1 MTCIGHAALMK
12 LELHAVG
19 NTNIRH
25 RAGGCREV
33 ALDMVVNTH
42 KDACRHGREE
52 QVHLH
57 SVRDIDGRWNS
68 AASVWMYRTLPRLY
82 EA

>member
-12 LELHAVG
+12 LELQHTVG
-19 NTNIRH
+19 NANSRH
-25 RAGGCREV
+25 HAGGCHEV
-33 ALDMVVNTH
+33 AVDMVVITH

-57 SVRDIDGRWNS
+57 SVRDIDAS
-68 AASVWMYRTLPRLY
+68 AWMYRALPRLC